1 MRVVL
6 YDTVCVWIYVRF
18 RCYPRA
24 WHQGRLAVWHLPV
37 SPARKRGIVRRLAS
51 LWSALSGGRSLR
63 RLPSPWSLE
72 MLRTWNVFPS
82 ETIGVHGH
90 QKKGAGWWMLKL
102 MTTVPLTKPRHAE
115 TSWEVNNFQKIVA
128 AWSPNYGPWRSSLA
142 IQRSWR
148 GAAPECNASWVFS
161 NLLVEYAAV
170 KRVLYQT
177 ASD

>member
-1 MRVVL
+1 MLLLCVWFC
-6 YDTVCVWIYVRF
+6 TIQCVCVWIYVRF
-18 RCYPRA
+18 RYYPRA

-90 QKKGAGWWMLKL
+90 QKKGRGDGCWSWWLLCPWLSLDMQRRPGRW
-102 MTTVPLTKPRHAE
+102 TTSRRLSQRGVQTTGLGEAH
-115 TSWEVNNFQKIVA
+115 
-128 AWSPNYGPWRSSLA
+128 WRSRDHDGVLLQSVML
-142 IQRSWR
+142 R
-148 GAAPECNASWVFS
+148 GCFPIFW
-161 NLLVEYAAV
+161 
-170 KRVLYQT
+170 
-177 ASD
+177 